1 MGQHPLI
8 SQAKIEN
15 RIFTIRGQQ
24 VMIDVDLAKVYQVS
38 TKRLN
43 EQAKWN
49 KLRFPE
55 SFIFQLDDQEKNEL
69 VANCDRLMN
78 LKHSISN
85 PFAFTEQGVAMLSAV
100 LRSETAILVSIQLI
114 KAFVTLRRVAS
125 ENQLLL
131 NRLEKVELKQL
142 ENDQKFDKI
151 FKALE
156 NKDSIPAQG
165 VFFDGQVFDA

>member
-1 MGQHPLI
+1 
-8 SQAKIEN
+8 
-15 RIFTIRGQQ
+15 
-24 VMIDVDLAKVYQVS
+24 MIDGDLAKVYQVS

-43 EQAKWN
+43 EQVKRN

-55 SFIFQLDDQEKNEL
+55 SFIFQLDDQEKNQL

-78 LKHSISN
+78 LKHSTSN

-100 LRSETAILVSIQLI
+100 LRSETAILMSIQLI
-114 KAFVTLRRVAS
+114 KAFVTPRRIAS

-156 NKDSIPAQG
+156 NKDSIPTQG
-165 VFFDGQVFDA
+165 VFFDGQVFEA